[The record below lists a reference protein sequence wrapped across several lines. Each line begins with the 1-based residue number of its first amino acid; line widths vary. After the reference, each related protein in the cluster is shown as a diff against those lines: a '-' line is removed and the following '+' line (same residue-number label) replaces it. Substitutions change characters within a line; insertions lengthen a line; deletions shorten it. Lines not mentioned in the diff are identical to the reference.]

1 MDGKRTCS
9 PRPLLVERASPE
21 TGKRDTYGIEVPARI
36 PLWDVR
42 SPNNLIVLPISNTL
56 KQKQVAVSGAIM
68 MDSLSCL
75 MPWFNDR
82 GNCMRTQHTETVISL
97 NSGLQTSANHDQLD
111 QAGQSISALLDK
123 AAGISE
129 EGRRRAAEIQ
139 QRLTYQLR
147 TTHRRIADLDA
158 ALAAQQQRADR
169 AEQWLHTI
177 YTEIEERFLRK
188 DGKRTG
194 TYA

>member
-1 MDGKRTCS
+1 
-9 PRPLLVERASPE
+9 
-21 TGKRDTYGIEVPARI
+21 
-36 PLWDVR
+36 
-42 SPNNLIVLPISNTL
+42 
-56 KQKQVAVSGAIM
+56 
-68 MDSLSCL
+68 
-75 MPWFNDR
+75 
-82 GNCMRTQHTETVISL
+82 VISL

-169 AEQWLHTI
+169 AEKWLHTI

-194 TYA
+194 TYG